1 LIYSITVEN
10 HLFLFQVNQ
19 FKKGDPLT
27 ILTIIKT
34 QFLEQSHQC
43 YYKAGLIFIIYLFM
57 FDWIKKVILATEL
70 YFDL

>member
-1 LIYSITVEN
+1 MIYLITVKN

-19 FKKGDPLT
+19 FVEDDPLT
-27 ILTIIKT
+27 ILTITKT